1 MTDLA
6 ALSAL
11 KNELNARRPLTRGE
25 LERLREQFTI
35 EYTYDSNAIEGNS
48 LTLRETALVLS
59 GVTIGEKPLR
69 DHLAAIGHRDAFQY
83 IESLIHDGVPLT
95 ERTIKEIHSLVLM
108 NRPEDKGR
116 YRRVPVVISGASF
129 TPPDPLFIP
138 EQIVT
143 LLNDFDSSAAHPI
156 EAAALFHL
164 RFERIHP
171 FIDGNGRTG
180 RLLLNFQLMKSGYT
194 PIDVKYQDRRRYYD
208 ELDTFDREGNAA
220 PMIGLIADYVEERLL
235 DFLSLTE
242 SRK

>member
-1 MTDLA
+1 MIDLA
-6 ALSAL
+6 ALTAL
-11 KNELNARRPLTRGE
+11 KAELDARRPLTRGE

-35 EYTYDSNAIEGNS
+35 EYTYNSNAIEGNS

-59 GVTIGEKPLR
+59 GVTIGEKPLS
-69 DHLAAIGHRDAFQY
+69 DHLDAIGHRDAFQY
-83 IESLIHDGVPLT
+83 VESLIHDGAPLT

-138 EQIVT
+138 EHIAA
-143 LLNDFDSSAAHPI
+143 LLNDFSRSSAPPI

-164 RFERIHP
+164 RFERVHP

-180 RLLLNFQLMKSGYT
+180 RLILNFQLMKAGYL

-208 ELDTFDREGNAA
+208 ALDTFDREHDPAA
-220 PMIGLIADYVEERLL
+220 MIALVAEYEQNRLR

-242 SRK
+242 SRA